1 MQTVLRKLDQ
11 RIIFSHAFFEES
23 TKVDKGF
30 KNQWTTGVRIETHW
44 SLSQQRQVGRHKLH
58 CYYHVHPNSTAN
70 SSLCTLNR

>member
-30 KNQWTTGVRIETHW
+30 KNQWTTGVRIETH
-44 SLSQQRQVGRHKLH
+44 
-58 CYYHVHPNSTAN
+58 
-70 SSLCTLNR
+70 